1 MPLTLFNFHHV
12 SDMLLSIEK
21 KKGVGKM
28 IKEFREFITK
38 GNVLDLAIAVVM
50 GAAFGKIV
58 SSLVNNIIT
67 PLIGI
72 LLGGVNFSS
81 LSITVG
87 NAVVQYGE
95 FVQAVID
102 FLIISFAIF
111 IFMKV
116 ANALI
121 RKKQANEEEV
131 LEAIPASEQYLKEIR
146 DLLQKNSRQD
156 ETS

>member
-1 MPLTLFNFHHV
+1 
-12 SDMLLSIEK
+12 
-21 KKGVGKM
+21 M

-58 SSLVNNIIT
+58 SSLVENIIT

-72 LLGGVNFSS
+72 LIGGVNFSS

-87 NAVVQYGE
+87 KAVVQYGI
-95 FVQAVID
+95 FVQSVID

-111 IFMKV
+111 MFMKI
-116 ANALI
+116 ANSLI
-121 RKKQANEEEV
+121 RKKQAIEEEV
-131 LEAIPASEQYLKEIR
+131 LEAVPASEQYLKEIR
-146 DLLQKNSRQD
+146 DLLQKNARQD

>member
-1 MPLTLFNFHHV
+1 
-12 SDMLLSIEK
+12 
-21 KKGVGKM
+21 M

-58 SSLVNNIIT
+58 SSLVENIIT
-67 PLIGI
+67 PLVGI
-72 LLGGVNFSS
+72 LLGGVNVSS
-81 LSITVG
+81 LFIQVEG
-87 NAVVQYGE
+87 VDVQYGA

-111 IFMKV
+111 MFMKI
-116 ANALI
+116 ANSLI
-121 RKKQANEEEV
+121 RKKQTDEEEV
-131 LEAIPASEQYLKEIR
+131 IVVVPATEQYLKEIR

-156 ETS
+156 ETL

>member
-1 MPLTLFNFHHV
+1 
-12 SDMLLSIEK
+12 
-21 KKGVGKM
+21 M

-38 GNVLDLAIAVVM
+38 GNVLELAIAVVM

-87 NAVVQYGE
+87 KADVQYGE

-111 IFMKV
+111 MFMKI
-116 ANALI
+116 ANSLI
-121 RKKQANEEEV
+121 RKKQENEEEV
-131 LEAIPASEQYLKEIR
+131 LEAVPASEQYLKEIR

>member
-1 MPLTLFNFHHV
+1 
-12 SDMLLSIEK
+12 
-21 KKGVGKM
+21 M

-58 SSLVNNIIT
+58 SSLVDNIIT

-81 LSITVG
+81 LSFTVG
-87 NAVVQYGE
+87 KAVVQYGQ

-111 IFMKV
+111 MFMKV
-116 ANALI
+116 ANSLI
-121 RKKQANEEEV
+121 RKKQAKEEEV
-131 LEAIPASEQYLKEIR
+131 LEAVPASEQYLKEIR
-146 DLLQKNSRQD
+146 DLLQKNARQD

>member
-1 MPLTLFNFHHV
+1 
-12 SDMLLSIEK
+12 
-21 KKGVGKM
+21 M

-58 SSLVNNIIT
+58 SSLVDNIII
-67 PLIGI
+67 PLIEI
-72 LLGGVNFSS
+72 LLGGINVSS
-81 LSITVG
+81 LTIKVG
-87 NAVVQYGE
+87 NAVLKYGL

-111 IFMKV
+111 MFMKV
-116 ANALI
+116 ANSLI
-121 RKKQANEEEV
+121 RKKQATEEEV
-131 LEAIPASEQYLKEIR
+131 LEAVPASEQYLKEIR
-146 DLLQKNSRQD
+146 DLLQKNARQD

>member
-1 MPLTLFNFHHV
+1 
-12 SDMLLSIEK
+12 
-21 KKGVGKM
+21 M

-58 SSLVNNIIT
+58 SSLVDNIII
-67 PLIGI
+67 PLIEI
-72 LLGGVNFSS
+72 LLGGVNVSS
-81 LSITVG
+81 LSFPVG
-87 NAVVQYGE
+87 NAVLKYGI

-111 IFMKV
+111 MFMKV
-116 ANALI
+116 ANSLI
-121 RKKQANEEEV
+121 RKKQATEEEV
-131 LEAIPASEQYLKEIR
+131 LEAVPASEQYLKEIR
-146 DLLQKNSRQD
+146 DLLQKNARQD

>member
-1 MPLTLFNFHHV
+1 
-12 SDMLLSIEK
+12 ML
-21 KKGVGKM
+21 
-28 IKEFREFITK
+28 KEFREFITK

-87 NAVVQYGE
+87 KADVQYGE
-95 FVQAVID
+95 FIQAVID

-111 IFMKV
+111 MFMKV
-116 ANALI
+116 ANSLI
-121 RKKQANEEEV
+121 RKKQSNDEEV
-131 LEAIPASEQYLKEIR
+131 LEAVPASEQYLKEIR
-146 DLLQKNSRQD
+146 DLLQKNARQD

>member
-1 MPLTLFNFHHV
+1 
-12 SDMLLSIEK
+12 
-21 KKGVGKM
+21 M

-58 SSLVNNIIT
+58 SSLVENIIT
-67 PLIGI
+67 PLVGI
-72 LLGGVNFSS
+72 LLGGVNVSS
-81 LSITVG
+81 LAIPVKG
-87 NAVVQYGE
+87 VDVQYGA

-111 IFMKV
+111 MFMKI
-116 ANALI
+116 ANSI
-121 RKKQANEEEV
+121 FRKKQTDEEEV
-131 LEAIPASEQYLKEIR
+131 IVVVPATEQYLKEIR

-156 ETS
+156 ETL

>member
-1 MPLTLFNFHHV
+1 
-12 SDMLLSIEK
+12 
-21 KKGVGKM
+21 M

-58 SSLVNNIIT
+58 SSLVENIIT
-67 PLIGI
+67 PLVGI
-72 LLGGVNFSS
+72 ILGGINVSS
-81 LSITVG
+81 LTIKVG
-87 NAVVQYGE
+87 NAVLKYGI

-111 IFMKV
+111 MFMKI
-116 ANALI
+116 ANSII
-121 RKKQANEEEV
+121 RKKQAKEEEV
-131 LEAIPASEQYLKEIR
+131 IEVVPATEEYLKEIR

>member
-1 MPLTLFNFHHV
+1 MFLICFYQL
-12 SDMLLSIEK
+12 K
-21 KKGVGKM
+21 KKGVVTM

-67 PLIGI
+67 PLVGI
-72 LLGGVNFSS
+72 LLGGINLSS
-81 LSITVG
+81 LKITVG
-87 NAVVQYGE
+87 KADVQYGE
-95 FVQAVID
+95 FIQAVID

-111 IFMKV
+111 MFMKV
-116 ANALI
+116 ANSLI
-121 RKKQANEEEV
+121 RKKQSNDEEV
-131 LEAIPASEQYLKEIR
+131 LEAVPASEQYLKEIR
-146 DLLQKNSRQD
+146 DLLQKNARQD

>member
-1 MPLTLFNFHHV
+1 
-12 SDMLLSIEK
+12 
-21 KKGVGKM
+21 M

-87 NAVVQYGE
+87 NADVQYGQ

-111 IFMKV
+111 MFMKV
-116 ANALI
+116 ANSLI
-121 RKKQANEEEV
+121 SKKQANEEEV
-131 LEAIPASEQYLKEIR
+131 LEAVPASEQYLKEIR
-146 DLLQKNSRQD
+146 DLLQKNARQD

>member
-1 MPLTLFNFHHV
+1 
-12 SDMLLSIEK
+12 
-21 KKGVGKM
+21 M

-58 SSLVNNIIT
+58 SSLVSNIIT
-67 PLIGI
+67 PLIEI
-72 LLGGVNFSS
+72 LLGGINFSS
-81 LSITVG
+81 LSLPVGKTVI
-87 NAVVQYGE
+87 QYGE

-111 IFMKV
+111 MFMKV
-116 ANALI
+116 ANSLI
-121 RKKQANEEEV
+121 RKKQAKEEEV
-131 LEAIPASEQYLKEIR
+131 LEAVPASEQYLKEIR

>member
-1 MPLTLFNFHHV
+1 M
-12 SDMLLSIEK
+12 
-21 KKGVGKM
+21 M

-58 SSLVNNIIT
+58 SSLVENIIT
-67 PLIGI
+67 PLVGI
-72 LLGGVNFSS
+72 ILGGINVSS
-81 LSITVG
+81 LTIKVG
-87 NAVVQYGE
+87 NAVLKYGI

-111 IFMKV
+111 MFMKI
-116 ANALI
+116 ANSII
-121 RKKQANEEEV
+121 RKKQAKEEEV
-131 LEAIPASEQYLKEIR
+131 IEVVPATEQYLKEIR

-156 ETS
+156 ETL

>member
-1 MPLTLFNFHHV
+1 
-12 SDMLLSIEK
+12 
-21 KKGVGKM
+21 M

-58 SSLVNNIIT
+58 SSLVDNIIT

-81 LSITVG
+81 LSFTVG
-87 NAVVQYGE
+87 KAVVQYGE

-111 IFMKV
+111 MFMKI
-116 ANALI
+116 ANSLI
-121 RKKQANEEEV
+121 RKKQAKEEEV
-131 LEAIPASEQYLKEIR
+131 LEAVPASEQYLKEIR

-156 ETS
+156 EPS